1 MEKSHM
7 KRVEQDKGVALPE
20 IILQVVNLLYH
31 NITTTVTKYLDFT
44 CNLMI

>member
-20 IILQVVNLLYH
+20 IILQVVNLY
-31 NITTTVTKYLDFT
+31 IT
-44 CNLMI
+44 I